1 MRLTLIDTA
10 AAITAVSRALSMF
23 KDGTRSLPYG
33 KIDVLQ
39 VVQPVTAA
47 PQRSPSRCFPQP
59 DRRPSCGQRCVRL
72 RNIISNMA
80 TQAAPPSAVCPNC
93 GKVVDPSDPFCRHCG
108 LALLPRSQAALVD
121 TYVTTKV
128 DQVLADRLASED
140 SLVRAIGDKAEDV
153 VMRRFRNYGI
163 LLGLGIAAIGWLGW
177 HSFSDI
183 TASAKLRLDPIV
195 ADAESRAAEA
205 QKTKKST
212 DDLSTEVDQQRGR
225 VNTQTGELG
234 KKIEDLQR
242 DTDNA
247 RNNLEKFRHR
257 MDPSFSQI
265 PRLQNDRDIAIAFPN
280 LDIEPSLNVGNVAFD
295 KSLKKPGEIFV
306 DVNISYSAMAKGVIP
321 TEKLKQLI
329 AKLKTA
335 GITPTLGMPMLS
347 GRANMGKDCMDLV
360 WSNVHPSVVL
370 YIDPANKALADKL
383 VEIASE
389 FVTFPN
395 PQTQLVHLPAPSTS
409 SNDGLVAM
417 IWAKSGFDAQIFI
430 SAP

>member
-1 MRLTLIDTA
+1 
-10 AAITAVSRALSMF
+10 
-23 KDGTRSLPYG
+23 
-33 KIDVLQ
+33 
-39 VVQPVTAA
+39 
-47 PQRSPSRCFPQP
+47 
-59 DRRPSCGQRCVRL
+59 
-72 RNIISNMA
+72 MA

-195 ADAESRAAEA
+195 ADAESRAKQVQKEIQATGTTVEEMKAEA

-225 VNTQTGELG
+225 VNTQTIELG
-234 KKIEDLQR
+234 KNIEDLQR

-247 RNNLEKFRHR
+247 RNTLEKFRHR

-265 PRLQNDRDIAIAFPN
+265 PRLQNDRDYSWRKPRSSFS
-280 LDIEPSLNVGNVAFD
+280 IESARVPEGLSNASSL
-295 KSLKKPGEIFV
+295 
-306 DVNISYSAMAKGVIP
+306 
-321 TEKLKQLI
+321 
-329 AKLKTA
+329 
-335 GITPTLGMPMLS
+335 
-347 GRANMGKDCMDLV
+347 
-360 WSNVHPSVVL
+360 
-370 YIDPANKALADKL
+370 
-383 VEIASE
+383 
-389 FVTFPN
+389 
-395 PQTQLVHLPAPSTS
+395 
-409 SNDGLVAM
+409 
-417 IWAKSGFDAQIFI
+417 
-430 SAP
+430 

>member
-1 MRLTLIDTA
+1 
-10 AAITAVSRALSMF
+10 VSGS
-23 KDGTRSLPYG
+23 
-33 KIDVLQ
+33 
-39 VVQPVTAA
+39 
-47 PQRSPSRCFPQP
+47 
-59 DRRPSCGQRCVRL
+59 
-72 RNIISNMA
+72 NIITNMA
-80 TQAAPPSAVCPNC
+80 TLVAPPSAVCPNC
-93 GKVVDPSDPFCRHCG
+93 GKAVDPSDPFCRHCG
-108 LALLPRSQAALVD
+108 FALLPRTQAALVD
-121 TYVTTKV
+121 AHIATKI

-153 VMRRFRNYGI
+153 VMRRLKNYGI

-195 ADAESRAAEA
+195 ADAERRATQVQKEIKATGTTVEEMKAEA

-234 KKIEDLQR
+234 KKIADLQR

-247 RNNLEKFRHR
+247 RDTLEKFRHR
-257 MDPSFSQI
+257 MDPSFTEI
-265 PRLQNDRDIAIAFPN
+265 PRLQTDRDIATAFPN
-280 LDIEPSLNVGNVAFD
+280 LDIEPSLTVGNLTFD

-306 DVNISYSAMAKGVIP
+306 DVNISYSAMAKGVIS
-321 TEKLKQLI
+321 TDKLKQLI
-329 AKLKTA
+329 AKLKMA
-335 GITPTLGMPMLS
+335 GITPALGTPMLN
-347 GRANMGKDCMDLV
+347 GRANMGRERMDLV

-370 YIDPANKALADKL
+370 YIDPAKKALAEKL
-383 VEIASE
+383 VGIASE

-395 PQTQLVHLPAPSTS
+395 PQTQLVNLPPPSTS
-409 SNDGLVAM
+409 TQEGLVSM
-417 IWAKSGFDAQIFI
+417 IWAKSGFDAQIYI